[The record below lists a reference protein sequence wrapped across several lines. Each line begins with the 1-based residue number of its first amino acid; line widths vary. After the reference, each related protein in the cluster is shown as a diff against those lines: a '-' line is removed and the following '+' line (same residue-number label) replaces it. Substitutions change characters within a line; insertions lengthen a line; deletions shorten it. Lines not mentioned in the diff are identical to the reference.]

1 MDRELFFQLLR
12 GIVPGTLAGTAL
24 LLLIFWGG
32 KPNTEPNTISRR
44 VVLAIMA
51 FGAILIGC
59 FAIAFP
65 LRTPSGL
72 FDWLGWLPVAIVPV
86 GLSLALV
93 PSSSALRIVP
103 LILGAFG
110 LLVGLL
116 FVPASGISGG
126 DFKTITLAI
135 VLALALAALAHPLWS
150 TRPLL
155 VLAVAIMTSVGMS
168 QVLVLG
174 FHALKLGQVAGI
186 GSSVLGG
193 MAIGALILTVR
204 RRSLP
209 PLLPLIVVPALLACA
224 AMAQSPVVTETKLD
238 WVLILLLAS
247 APVAATGALW
257 IMQRKG
263 SLAQWLV
270 TLIVAG
276 GPIACAM
283 GIILATRSE
292 STSGY

>member
-1 MDRELFFQLLR
+1 MDRELVLQLLR
-12 GIVPGTLAGTAL
+12 GIVPGTLAGAVL
-24 LLLIFWGG
+24 LLVTFWRSR
-32 KPNTEPNTISRR
+32 PHAEPGSTSPR
-44 VVLAIMA
+44 VVVAIMA
-51 FGAILIGC
+51 LAAILLAC

-72 FDWLGWLPVAIVPV
+72 FEWLGWLPVAIVPV
-86 GLSLALV
+86 GLAIALV

-103 LILGAFG
+103 LILGVFG

-116 FVPASGISGG
+116 FAPAAGWSGG
-126 DFKTITLAI
+126 EFKSISLAI
-135 VLALALAALAHPLWS
+135 VLALSLAALAHPLWS

-155 VLAVAIMTSVGMS
+155 SLAVAITAAAGMS

-186 GSSVLGG
+186 GASVLGG
-193 MAIGALILTVR
+193 MAVAALILRLR
-204 RRSLP
+204 RQPLP
-209 PLLPLIVVPALLACA
+209 SLLPLIAVPALLACA
-224 AMAQSPVVTETKLD
+224 ATAQAPAVTETRLD

-247 APVAATGALW
+247 VPYAATGGLW

-263 SLAQWLV
+263 AVAQWLV
-270 TLIVAG
+270 TLAIAG
-276 GPIACAM
+276 GPIVCAM
-283 GIILATRSE
+283 GLILATRSE